1 MKPQKLNR
9 IHFEETP
16 GAIKNMLKTPYT
28 SKGSPMNKLP
38 FLNKKP
44 DIKSKRFLS
53 NANQRNMYKTQP
65 STNLRANS
73 TIKGK
78 TENERIQLELQG
90 RQTS

>member
-1 MKPQKLNR
+1 MRPQKLNK

-53 NANQRNMYKTQP
+53 NAN
-65 STNLRANS
+65 
-73 TIKGK
+73 
-78 TENERIQLELQG
+78 
-90 RQTS
+90 